1 MIRELF
7 WPKSISP
14 FDLNIITIGA
24 DKDKNI
30 EASSKKLY
38 KEPTQKGFE
47 VILDDR
53 DDGFGKKIKDSELI
67 GIPVSIVFGKNFTD
81 HNKVEIIFRN
91 GEKVAS
97 ALNEVEEII

>member
-1 MIRELF
+1 M
-7 WPKSISP
+7 
-14 FDLNIITIGA
+14 
-24 DKDKNI
+24 
-30 EASSKKLY
+30 
-38 KEPTQKGFE
+38 
-47 VILDDR
+47 DDR

-97 ALNEVEEII
+97 ALNEVRNNLKEKNMSISLQRCIA